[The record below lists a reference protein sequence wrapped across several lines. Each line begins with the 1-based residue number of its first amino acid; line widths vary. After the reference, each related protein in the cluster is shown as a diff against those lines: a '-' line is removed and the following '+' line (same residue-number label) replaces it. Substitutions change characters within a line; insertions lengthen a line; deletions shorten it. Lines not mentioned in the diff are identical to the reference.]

1 MRGRKSFFSRVFSEC
16 YNKNMKNIIFD
27 FGGVLVD
34 WNPRHLYRK
43 IFSSEEEMEYFLT
56 QICNGEWNARQD
68 AGRPFAQAVAELQK
82 QYPQYAAQIAVY
94 FDRWEEMLGGEIP
107 GMADLVRTLKRKGYK
122 LYGLTNWSAETFPVA
137 RAKYAV
143 FDALDGMV
151 VSGEEKVIKPDPE
164 IYKCLL
170 SRFQLRAP
178 DCLFIDDSPANVAAA
193 RQLGF
198 DAVRFENA
206 AALER
211 ELKRRNML

>member
-1 MRGRKSFFSRVFSEC
+1 
-16 YNKNMKNIIFD
+16 MKTIVFD

-43 IFSSEEEMEYFLT
+43 IFSSEEEMEGFLA
-56 QICNGEWNARQD
+56 QVCNGEWNAKQD

-82 QYPQYAAQIAVY
+82 QYPQYTEQIAAY
-94 FDRWEEMLGGEIP
+94 FDRWGEMLGGEIP
-107 GMADLVRTLKRKGYK
+107 GMADLVRMLKRKGYK
-122 LYGLTNWSAETFPVA
+122 LYGLTNWSAETFPLA
-137 RAKYAV
+137 RAKYSV
-143 FDALDGMV
+143 FDMLDGMV
-151 VSGEEKVIKPDPE
+151 VSGEEHIIKPDPE
-164 IYKCLL
+164 IYKRLL
-170 SRFQLRAP
+170 TRFQLRAP

-193 RQLGF
+193 RKLGF

>member
-1 MRGRKSFFSRVFSEC
+1 
-16 YNKNMKNIIFD
+16 MKTIVFD

-43 IFSSEEEMEYFLT
+43 IFSSEEEMEGFLA
-56 QICNGEWNARQD
+56 QVCNGEWNAKQD

-82 QYPQYAAQIAVY
+82 QYPQYTEQIAAY
-94 FDRWEEMLGGEIP
+94 FDRWGEMLGGEIP
-107 GMADLVRTLKRKGYK
+107 GMADLVRMLKRKGYK
-122 LYGLTNWSAETFPVA
+122 LYGLTNWSVETFPLA
-137 RAKYAV
+137 RAKYSV
-143 FDALDGMV
+143 FDMLDGMV
-151 VSGEEKVIKPDPE
+151 VSGEEHIIKPDPE
-164 IYKCLL
+164 IYKRLL
-170 SRFQLRAP
+170 TRFQLRAP

-198 DAVRFENA
+198 DAVRFESA

>member
-1 MRGRKSFFSRVFSEC
+1 
-16 YNKNMKNIIFD
+16 MKNIIFD

-56 QICNGEWNARQD
+56 QICNGEWNAKQD

-122 LYGLTNWSAETFPVA
+122 LYGLSNWSAETFPVA

-151 VSGEEKVIKPDPE
+151 VSGQEKCIKPFPK
-164 IYKCLL
+164 IYQILL
-170 SRFQLRAP
+170 SRYNLKAE
-178 DCLFIDDSPANVAAA
+178 DCIFIDDNIKNVEAA
-193 RQLGF
+193 RELGF
-198 DAVRFENA
+198 SAIRFTSPQ
-206 AALER
+206 
-211 ELKRRNML
+211 ELKNELSILLKD

>member
-1 MRGRKSFFSRVFSEC
+1 
-16 YNKNMKNIIFD
+16 MKTIVFD

-43 IFSSEEEMEYFLT
+43 IFSSEEEMEGFLA
-56 QICNGEWNARQD
+56 QVCNGEWNAKQD

-82 QYPQYAAQIAVY
+82 QYPQYTEQIAAY
-94 FDRWEEMLGGEIP
+94 FDRWGEMLGGEIP
-107 GMADLVRTLKRKGYK
+107 GMADLVRMLKRKGYK
-122 LYGLTNWSAETFPVA
+122 LYGLTNWSAETFPLA
-137 RAKYAV
+137 RAKYSV
-143 FDALDGMV
+143 FDMLDGMV
-151 VSGEEKVIKPDPE
+151 VSGEEHIIKPDPE
-164 IYKCLL
+164 IYKRLL
-170 SRFQLRAP
+170 TRFQLRAP

-198 DAVRFENA
+198 DAVRFESA

>member
-1 MRGRKSFFSRVFSEC
+1 
-16 YNKNMKNIIFD
+16 MKNIIFD

-43 IFSSEEEMEYFLT
+43 IFSSEEEMEGFLA
-56 QICNGEWNARQD
+56 QVCNGEWNAKQD

-82 QYPQYAAQIAVY
+82 QYPQYTEQIAAY
-94 FDRWEEMLGGEIP
+94 FDRWGEMLGGEIP
-107 GMADLVRTLKRKGYK
+107 GMADLVRMLKRKGYK
-122 LYGLTNWSAETFPVA
+122 LYGLTNWSAETFPLA
-137 RAKYAV
+137 RAKYSV
-143 FDALDGMV
+143 FDMLDGMV
-151 VSGEEKVIKPDPE
+151 VSGEEHIIKPDPE
-164 IYKCLL
+164 IYKRLL
-170 SRFQLRAP
+170 TRFQLRAP

-198 DAVRFENA
+198 DAVRFESA